1 MKIYTRGGDTGDTV
15 LIGGVRV
22 RKDDPRVAAYGAVD
36 ELNSAIGLALA
47 LDAGVHLDASRLG
60 AVQEDLFTV
69 GARLAAADP
78 DHAMSRG
85 TIPELDGGRVAALE
99 RWIDELDKALATLDA
114 FVLPGGSPAGAQLH
128 VARTVCRRAECHV
141 AGLLDEQP
149 GLADVILP
157 YLNRLSDTLFT
168 LARRANT
175 DAGLAEA
182 SWLPQRRRG
191 SGNGPAERGDA

>member
-1 MKIYTRGGDTGDTV
+1 MKIYTRGGDTGETV

-22 RKDDPRVAAYGAVD
+22 PKDDPRVAAYGVVD
-36 ELNSAIGLALA
+36 ELSSAIGLALA
-47 LDAGVHLDASRLG
+47 LDADVRLDADRLR

-78 DHAMSRG
+78 DRAMTRG
-85 TIPELDGGRVAALE
+85 TIPELDGDRVGALE
-99 RWIDELDKALATLDA
+99 SWIDEMDEVLATLDA

-141 AGLLDEQP
+141 VGLLDEQP
-149 GLADVILP
+149 DLADVILP

-168 LARRANT
+168 LARRANA

-191 SGNGPAERGDA
+191 DA